1 MRVLLFVLASF
12 TLPALADEAAI
23 RQMVESKLGAKVEGV
38 QATPMQGLYEVRV
51 RTSEGV
57 QILYTNAEATHLL
70 IGTLIDAK
78 TERNLTEDRLRR
90 LSAINMDSLP
100 YDLAVKVQ
108 RGNGKRSLVIFSD
121 PYCPACKQFE
131 KILATV
137 DDITIHYFMY
147 PVIRPE
153 LAEHSRAVWCAPDR
167 SKAWLDLALHGK
179 ALPGGAKC
187 DAPIDKVLDLGSKL
201 GVRST
206 PTMFLPSGERVRG
219 GMSATQLKALLDEPS
234 NRKK

>member
-1 MRVLLFVLASF
+1 MALCA
-12 TLPALADEAAI
+12 LPALADEAQI
-23 RQMVESKLGAKVEGV
+23 RQVVESKLGGAKVEGV
-38 QATPMQGLYEVRV
+38 QATPMPGLYEVRF
-51 RTSEGV
+51 RTADGV
-57 QILYTNAEATHLL
+57 QILYTNADATHIL

-78 TERNLTEDRLRR
+78 NERNLTEERLRR
-90 LSAINMDSLP
+90 FSAINMDSLP

-108 RGNGKRSLVIFSD
+108 RGSGKRSLVIFSD

-131 KILATV
+131 KVLATV

-153 LAEHSRAVWCAPDR
+153 LSEHSRAVWCAPDR
-167 SKAWLDLALHGK
+167 SKAWIDLALHGK
-179 ALPGGAKC
+179 ALGGGAKC
-187 DAPIDKVLDLGSKL
+187 DAPIDKVLDLGSRL

-206 PTMFLPSGERVRG
+206 PTMFLASGERIRG
-219 GMSATQLKALLDEPS
+219 GMSAAQLKALLDEPA